1 MTSPV
6 NKKSVKLENVCYD
19 IRGPVLETAQKL
31 EQEGHRITKL
41 NIGNPAPFGFNAPD
55 ELIVDLINNIQSAQG
70 YTDSKGLYSARKAIM
85 QYYQTK
91 QIFDL
96 KIENIFLGN
105 GVSELI
111 MISMQALLNNG
122 DEILIPAPD
131 YPLWTA
137 AATLA
142 GGNVVHYRCDESSNW
157 APDIQD
163 IQSKIT
169 NKTRGIIIINPNN
182 PTGAVYEKEVLL
194 QLADIAHKNNLI
206 VFADEIYDKI
216 LYDEAVHYN
225 MASFVHDTLCITYN
239 GLSKAYRAAGFR
251 VGWMC
256 LTGNIKDS
264 KDYIEGLNMLSN
276 MRLCSNAPG
285 QHAVQAALGGYQSI
299 YDLTAK
305 NGRLYEQQQLVC
317 KWIEQID
324 GLSVVPPKGAL
335 YLFPKIDTKK
345 IPIKNDVQMALDLLK
360 QKHILIVQGT
370 GFNWPEP
377 DHFRIVFLPHK
388 YILNDAMEKIGDFFK
403 NYRQ

>member
-1 MTSPV
+1 
-6 NKKSVKLENVCYD
+6 
-19 IRGPVLETAQKL
+19 
-31 EQEGHRITKL
+31 
-41 NIGNPAPFGFNAPD
+41 
-55 ELIVDLINNIQSAQG
+55 
-70 YTDSKGLYSARKAIM
+70 
-85 QYYQTK
+85 
-91 QIFDL
+91 
-96 KIENIFLGN
+96 
-105 GVSELI
+105 
-111 MISMQALLNNG
+111 
-122 DEILIPAPD
+122 
-131 YPLWTA
+131 
-137 AATLA
+137 
-142 GGNVVHYRCDESSNW
+142 
-157 APDIQD
+157 
-163 IQSKIT
+163 
-169 NKTRGIIIINPNN
+169 
-182 PTGAVYEKEVLL
+182 
-194 QLADIAHKNNLI
+194 
-206 VFADEIYDKI
+206 
-216 LYDEAVHYN
+216 
-225 MASFVHDTLCITYN
+225 
-239 GLSKAYRAAGFR
+239 
-251 VGWMC
+251 
-256 LTGNIKDS
+256 
-264 KDYIEGLNMLSN
+264 MLSN